1 MSQKETILEKVLKK
15 DTSKIPVND
24 SPSLIDE
31 FPNKELITE
40 LNELRLL
47 QIILARKV
55 IVEKSGYLGE
65 QINNGEY
72 LEPDKDKSTWMLYK
86 LNDGSDRIGVLW
98 SHFDDDSW
106 SVYFKGDNLEL
117 ESLYYEN

>member
-1 MSQKETILEKVLKK
+1 MKGSILDSILNKDVSKVTIGEF
-15 DTSKIPVND
+15 D
-24 SPSLIDE
+24 SPSLIED

-47 QIILARKV
+47 QIILARKA
-55 IVEKSGYLGE
+55 IIELSGYLGE
-65 QINNGEY
+65 QINIGEY
-72 LEPDKDKSTWMLYK
+72 INTERSNSNWEIYK
-86 LNDGSDRIGVLW
+86 LNDGTNRIAVLW

-106 SVYFKGDNLEL
+106 SIFFKADNLEL